1 MPEKSVAQKLLIKPG
16 YKVLLV
22 NAPKNYQ
29 EMLGPLS
36 QGVTL
41 LKTTPKTA
49 AELIQLFVADR
60 RELQAQLGKV
70 KQTLAPNGLLWVTY
84 HKGTSSVKTDIN
96 RDTIAAYA
104 QTIGL
109 RPVAMISIDD
119 DWSALRLK
127 VT

>member
-1 MPEKSVAQKLLIKPG
+1 MSVKSVAQKLLFKSG

-29 EMLGPLS
+29 EMLGPLPP
-36 QGVTL
+36 G
-41 LKTTPKTA
+41 A
-49 AELIQLFVADR
+49 ALVKSPAISADLVQLFVADR
-60 RELQAQLGKV
+60 RELEAQLGKM
-70 KQTLAPNGLLWVTY
+70 KRALAPNGLLWVTY

-109 RPVAMISIDD
+109 RPVAMISIDE
-119 DWSALRLK
+119 DWSVLRLK
-127 VT
+127 VV

>member
-1 MPEKSVAQKLLIKPG
+1 MPEKSVAQKLLVKPG

-22 NAPKNYQ
+22 NAPKNYS
-29 EMLGPLS
+29 EMLGPLP

-41 LKTTPKTA
+41 LKTTPKA
-49 AELIQLFVADR
+49 AADLVQLFVADR
-60 RELQAQLGKV
+60 RELKAQLGKV
-70 KQTLAPNGLLWVTY
+70 KQALAPTGLLWVTY

-104 QTIGL
+104 LTIGL
-109 RPVAMISIDD
+109 RPVAMVSIDD

-127 VT
+127 